1 MIIYMN
7 LKTNNMKL
15 QLNNSEVSQLKNLIF
30 DKIDQV
36 GGIDILSPELY
47 NVLRKLST
55 SIKPK

>member
-1 MIIYMN
+1 MN
-7 LKTNNMKL
+7 IKTNNMKL

-47 NVLRKLST
+47 NVLVKLST